1 MFCHVLNFPCIGRFA
16 TEPYSTSDEDIDN
29 MFIHLT
35 NYSINKESELFE
47 PNIDPENPQV
57 SQELKICSSFAIG
70 FQGSK
75 WTLTSL
81 WKYLYE
87 TSGIERQPI
96 WDQGFQNHK
105 FTISYSLNFQ
115 WKTLWSE
122 VYYLQRIISKL
133 SGKRCSNVFS
143 MSFPQSFESQ
153 VNSHYNCYMLLGYD
167 ILLDNSLQAHLIG
180 ESWEVK
186 SSF

>member
-1 MFCHVLNFPCIGRFA
+1 MPKCWQVLNFPCIGRFA

-115 WKTLWSE
+115 WKTL
-122 VYYLQRIISKL
+122 
-133 SGKRCSNVFS
+133 
-143 MSFPQSFESQ
+143 
-153 VNSHYNCYMLLGYD
+153 
-167 ILLDNSLQAHLIG
+167 
-180 ESWEVK
+180 
-186 SSF
+186 